1 MFQPSSPP
9 ETDPPPASPADP
21 RRAEELR
28 LLEEMTDGAMAL
40 ARAFQAGA
48 LAVLQTAKTPEE
60 HAVA

>member
-1 MFQPSSPP
+1 MFLSPPPP
-9 ETDPPPASPADP
+9 ETDQPPSDPADP